1 MNKCL
6 TSVALVNLFPAR
18 IPVIIKWVIT
28 FNKMLI
34 ENIKSPQDLKSLKAE
49 DLNALAEELR
59 NIIIKRV
66 SINGGHLSSNLGVVE
81 LTIALHYVFNSPE
94 DKIVWDVG
102 HQSYPHKLLTGRYKD
117 FHTIRQYKGISGFPK
132 ISESPHDVF
141 GTGHSSTSIS
151 AALGILEAR
160 DIIKKFQISNLKS
173 QITSKVI
180 AVIGDGAL
188 TSGLA
193 FEGLNHAGHL
203 KKDLIVILNDN
214 EMSISS
220 NVGAL
225 SNYLNKVLT
234 GTFYKK
240 FKKETKAFL
249 EGIPKIGETV
259 AKIAEK
265 AEGSMKG
272 FFLPGGL
279 FEDLG
284 FNYLGTIDGHNIPLL
299 IETLNNIKDANEP
312 TLIHV
317 VTKKGKGYKFS
328 EEDPCIYH
336 GVGPFET
343 DTGIQLVNRDRE
355 PSRTT
360 DTDNGQRSLLSY
372 SDVFGNAL
380 IEIAE
385 SDKRVVAITAAMKE
399 GTGLSAFAERF
410 PDRFYDVGIAES
422 HAVTFAAGLAIQ
434 GLKPVAAIYS
444 TFLQRAYDEI
454 IHDVCLQNMPVVF
467 AIDRA
472 GIVGEDGATHQGLFD
487 ISFLRHIPNLL
498 FMAPKDGY
506 ELKAMLKFAVEHN
519 GPSAIRYP
527 RGKTEVKKIRG
538 SEDKIEMGR
547 AEILMEGDDVA
558 IIAVGDAVHPS
569 LKAAEMLQGD
579 GINACVINARFIK
592 PLDEGLIISLS
603 ERIKRII
610 TIEENLVA
618 GGFGSAVLE
627 FLNKAGLNDIA
638 VKRVGIDDE
647 FVEHGSQG
655 ILRKQYGL
663 DKKGIYKTALAF
675 LKESYEIPSR

>member
-1 MNKCL
+1 
-6 TSVALVNLFPAR
+6 
-18 IPVIIKWVIT
+18 
-28 FNKMLI
+28 MLI
-34 ENIKSPQDLKSLKAE
+34 ENIKSPQDLKSLKIE
-49 DLNALAEELR
+49 DLYNLAEELR
-59 NIIIKRV
+59 NIIIERV
-66 SINGGHLSSNLGVVE
+66 SINGGHLASNLGVVE

-102 HQSYPHKLLTGRYKD
+102 HQSYSHKLLTGRYKD
-117 FHTIRQYKGISGFPK
+117 FHTLRKHKGISGFPK
-132 ISESPHDVF
+132 ISESPHDAF

-151 AALGILEAR
+151 AAIGMLEAR
-160 DIIKKFQISNLKS
+160 DIIKKIQISNFKF
-173 QITSKVI
+173 QIPNKVI

-214 EMSISS
+214 EMSISH

-259 AKIAEK
+259 AKIAQK

-284 FNYLGTIDGHNIPLL
+284 FNYLGPIDGHDIPLL
-299 IETLNNIKDANEP
+299 IETLNSIKDANEP

-336 GVGPFET
+336 GVGPFEAN
-343 DTGIQLVNRDRE
+343 TGIMCEASSVKRQAHDPQHMTL
-355 PSRTT
+355 
-360 DTDNGQRSLLSY
+360 Y
-372 SDVFGNAL
+372 AFSDVFGNAL
-380 IEIAE
+380 MEIAGADE
-385 SDKRVVAITAAMKE
+385 RVVAITAAMKE
-399 GTGLSAFAERF
+399 GTGLSVFAERF
-410 PDRFYDVGIAES
+410 PERFYDVGIAEP
-422 HAVTFAAGLAIQ
+422 HAVTFAAGLAAQ
-434 GLKPVAAIYS
+434 GLKPVVAIYS
-444 TFLQRAYDEI
+444 TFIQRAYDEI
-454 IHDVCLQNMPVVF
+454 IHDVCLQNLPVVF

-472 GIVGEDGATHQGLFD
+472 GIVGDDGATHQGLFD

-498 FMAPKDGY
+498 FMAPKDGQ
-506 ELKAMLKFAVEHN
+506 ELKDMLKFAVQYN

-527 RGKTEVKKIRG
+527 RGKTQSTENIIHKTDIEV
-538 SEDKIEMGR
+538 GR
-547 AEILMEGDDVA
+547 SEILMEGDDVA
-558 IIAVGDAVHPS
+558 IIAVGNSVHPS
-569 LKAAEMLQGD
+569 LKAAEMLKGD
-579 GINACVINARFIK
+579 GINASVVNARFIK
-592 PLDEGLIISLS
+592 PIDEELIISMS
-603 ERIKRII
+603 ERTKRII
-610 TIEENLVA
+610 TVEENVLA
-618 GGFGSAVLE
+618 GGGGSAVLE
-627 FLNKAGLNDIA
+627 CLDKAGLNDIA
-638 VKRVGIDDE
+638 VKRIGIDDR
-647 FVEHGSQG
+647 FIEHGSQG

-663 DKKGIYKTALAF
+663 DEDGIYKTALAF
-675 LKESYEIPSR
+675 LSQHRARL